1 MTRRTRNADT
11 NCVLDSTQ
19 PTMTHAVCRGLVSAA
34 HSGARVTSLWRSCTA
49 PSAAF
54 QARLRQRACCRSAA
68 LTWSRGPSHCAG
80 AAAVLAGA
88 YGAHNF
94 GADKSPYFRGIFENA
109 NRYHLLHSAVLA
121 LAPAASPRPH
131 LARLR
136 RPRGAPHAA
145 LTTQLRALAPGGRL
159 VRGRHSAVLR
169 KPVCAWCD
177 RGPPRQ
183 DAQNRTTGRS
193 DARRRL
199 GRAGAALSSRRQLA
213 SKASKTAKCMA
224 SVEGVWP
231 WKYERSSATSP
242 SCLLAASTRA
252 RDA

>member
-1 MTRRTRNADT
+1 MRTQTACLIPRKRPLTDG
-11 NCVLDSTQ
+11 L
-19 PTMTHAVCRGLVSAA
+19 CRGLVSAA

-49 PSAAF
+49 PSAAS
-54 QARLRQRACCRSAA
+54 QARLRQRECCRSAA
-68 LTWSRGPSHCAG
+68 LTWSRGPTGPTQRAG

-94 GADKSPYFRGIFENA
+94 GTDKSPYFRGIFENA

-136 RPRGAPHAA
+136 RPRGAPRAA

-159 VRGRHSAVLR
+159 VRGRHSAVLLQPIR
-169 KPVCAWCD
+169 AGGD

-183 DAQNRTTGRS
+183 DAQNRTAWRG

-199 GRAGAALSSRRQLA
+199 GRAGAALSSPHQLA
-213 SKASKTAKCMA
+213 SKASKTAKCIA
-224 SVEGVWP
+224 RVEGVWP
-231 WKYERSSATSP
+231 SKYERSSATSP